1 MKKFEEYNIKYKHL
15 ARTDAME
22 ERHIR
27 EFASTLTAWTRN
39 VVVQPQQSEVQ
50 YAVYEAPDHEEWQKF
65 RCSLKGQSTRM
76 KLARLHLYLEKCKAD
91 AGSIAEMRLA
101 QVRVDNYLG
110 ALIRGGQLN
119 TTLHVSR

>member
-15 ARTDAME
+15 ARTDDME
-22 ERHIR
+22 AQYIQDFSRVINEWPGNKI
-27 EFASTLTAWTRN
+27 EAWS
-39 VVVQPQQSEVQ
+39 QDEVQ
-50 YAVYEAPDHEEWQKF
+50 YAVYEAPDHESWQKF

-91 AGSIAEMRLA
+91 ASSIAEMRLA

-119 TTLHVSR
+119 TTLHVIR